1 MTVAHA
7 CPLTATGRRR
17 GRRRESSW
25 VKPTTR
31 RTTGTPTTCC
41 RLDPD
46 TPQCR
51 EPLYRIWSRG
61 GPGTLEPSLL
71 RRVTRWPDSARPC
84 ARVAAIVISAAAVA
98 CLVVAQHAKS
108 GPFGLLSRPTQLFVS
123 TWKALTPDGVMG
135 ADLHIRSSHRS
146 VRTST
151 RAQAHK
157 EDDKLDLFFGIHHF
171 PGSAAGLAKA
181 RRTNGLQQR
190 AARTTLLDSL
200 PGHMDPTLYLQQ
212 LEQKSVLKQNAY
224 MKSWAHKNLVAAR
237 QQQLFQ
243 ARRPSRRRLPLRH
256 GTVLAA
262 GGRAEAGVAGA
273 GDCGQR
279 ENVHPSVVE
288 HCSTSRGERP
298 GGWLARCSGAA
309 RCSRP
314 WHGLQLAS
322 AVQRAVCGRSSEE
335 RRGGCDC

>member
-1 MTVAHA
+1 VQTPPSHDSCACVPADCNRQKKRKKKRVFMGQADYSTHHWHA
-7 CPLTATGRRR
+7 NNLLPPRPRHPAVPRAALQDLVPRWAGHVGAITSSKSHKMARQRAPLRA
-17 GRRRESSW
+17 
-25 VKPTTR
+25 
-31 RTTGTPTTCC
+31 
-41 RLDPD
+41 
-46 TPQCR
+46 
-51 EPLYRIWSRG
+51 
-61 GPGTLEPSLL
+61 
-71 RRVTRWPDSARPC
+71 
-84 ARVAAIVISAAAVA
+84 VAAIVISAAAVA

-243 ARRPSRRRLPLRH
+243 ARRPSRSACRS
-256 GTVLAA
+256 GTVPSWP
-262 GGRAEAGVAGA
+262 RAGA
-273 GDCGQR
+273 LR
-279 ENVHPSVVE
+279 
-288 HCSTSRGERP
+288 RA
-298 GGWLARCSGAA
+298 WRC
-309 RCSRP
+309 R
-314 WHGLQLAS
+314 
-322 AVQRAVCGRSSEE
+322 
-335 RRGGCDC
+335 